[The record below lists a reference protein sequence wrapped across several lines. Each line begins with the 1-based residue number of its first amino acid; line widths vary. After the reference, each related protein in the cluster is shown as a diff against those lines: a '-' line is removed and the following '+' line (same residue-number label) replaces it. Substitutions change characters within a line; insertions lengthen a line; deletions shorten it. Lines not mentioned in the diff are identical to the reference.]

1 MSEYCA
7 FCNKKLNGG
16 ESLMTFE
23 ALGPKAKVDYTK
35 ESYVI
40 CRFCTFSI
48 SAFMESL
55 ADLRDSMD
63 EYYNVPV
70 CATVRLDRDDDEVRE

>member
-7 FCNKKLNGG
+7 FCSRKLNGD
-16 ESLMTFE
+16 ESLVTFE
-23 ALGPKAKVDYTK
+23 ALGPKAKEDYTK

-40 CRFCTFSI
+40 CRFCALSI
-48 SAFMESL
+48 SAYMEGL
-55 ADLRDSMD
+55 ADLRSSMD

-70 CATVRLDRDDDEVRE
+70 NEDEDEDEVEE

>member
-7 FCNKKLNGG
+7 LCTRKLNGD

-23 ALGPKAKVDYTK
+23 AIGPKAKEDYTK

-40 CRFCTFSI
+40 CRFCALSVG
-48 SAFMESL
+48 AFMEGL

-63 EYYNVPV
+63 EFYNVPV
-70 CATVRLDRDDDEVRE
+70 CGTVHLDEDEDEAE